1 MAALKQ
7 TAGSLSTSKTVSMQ
21 GETDDTTRP
30 LSESLLEAWINKYGR
45 KKNG

>member
-7 TAGSLSTSKTVSMQ
+7 TVGPLNTSKTVSEQ
-21 GETDDTTRP
+21 GETDDTIRP
-30 LSESLLEAWINKYGR
+30 LSESLLEAWIETYGG